1 MANSSCPPCTPLIQD
16 PPSTGE
22 DPTVLGPCSQNRPHN
37 NFPHFS
43 MLISSHREVQLLK
56 MLINCNSLHPLHNH
70 GGKEGA
76 KNLSQIFLVRPQKW
90 TPISPPQIQP
100 AAWGGFSEGMLE
112 FGCIGA
118 IACRFP
124 GTEPPCWVGG
134 RGWALPSLH
143 FVESAP
149 MAAHKVLIFQETISR
164 RDKDDMS
171 SQIGR
176 KRKSI
181 LKIKRCGGSLGRCGG
196 SFGDVVAHW

>member
-1 MANSSCPPCTPLIQD
+1 MTNNSCRMANSSCPPCTPLIQD

-90 TPISPPQIQP
+90 TPISPPKSSPRHEVASRKGCSNSGALAPSLVDFREQNLLVG
-100 AAWGGFSEGMLE
+100 WGG
-112 FGCIGA
+112 
-118 IACRFP
+118 
-124 GTEPPCWVGG
+124 GG
-134 RGWALPSLH
+134 GLYHLY
-143 FVESAP
+143 
-149 MAAHKVLIFQETISR
+149 
-164 RDKDDMS
+164 
-171 SQIGR
+171 
-176 KRKSI
+176 I
-181 LKIKRCGGSLGRCGG
+181 L
-196 SFGDVVAHW
+196 

>member
-43 MLISSHREVQLLK
+43 MLISSHREVQLVK

-90 TPISPPQIQP
+90 TPISPPPNP
-100 AAWGGFSEGMLE
+100 ARGMRWLLGRDARIRVHWRHRLSISGNRTSLLGGGEG
-112 FGCIGA
+112 
-118 IACRFP
+118 
-124 GTEPPCWVGG
+124 VG
-134 RGWALPSLH
+134 S
-143 FVESAP
+143 
-149 MAAHKVLIFQETISR
+149 TISTFCR
-164 RDKDDMS
+164 V
-171 SQIGR
+171 
-176 KRKSI
+176 
-181 LKIKRCGGSLGRCGG
+181 CPNGSPQGTHLPGNNL
-196 SFGDVVAHW
+196 